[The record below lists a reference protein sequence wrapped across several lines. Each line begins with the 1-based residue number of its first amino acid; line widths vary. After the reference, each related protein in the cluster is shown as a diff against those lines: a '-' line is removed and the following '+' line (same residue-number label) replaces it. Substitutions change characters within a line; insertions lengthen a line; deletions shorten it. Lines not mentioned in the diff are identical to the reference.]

1 VCESQY
7 NREVKKFFMS
17 RILGLDVSTKTIGIS
32 LFEDKGDSGKLQM
45 LTHITPKV
53 KPKPKDNI
61 ELLIKKAQIFQ
72 NEFLEKYSD
81 IEIDRVIIEEP
92 LVRSNNVNTVATLLR
107 FNGMICRSVYEV
119 LNIIPEFISSY
130 DDRKFA
136 FPELM
141 DIRKINKKGE
151 PYTEK
156 EIERKQPVLF
166 GGHSFDV
173 DKKQIIWEK
182 VNEREPQI
190 VWVYDKHQR
199 LSKEN
204 FDMTD
209 AYACVLGQMRK
220 EDKWT

>member
-1 VCESQY
+1 
-7 NREVKKFFMS
+7 MS

-32 LFEDKGDSGKLQM
+32 LFEDNGESGKLQM

-81 IEIDRVIIEEP
+81 IEVTRVIIEEP

-107 FNGMICRSVYEV
+107 FNGMICKSVYEV
-119 LNIIPEFISSY
+119 LNIVPEFISSY
-130 DDRKFA
+130 DARKFA

-141 DIRKINKKGE
+141 GIRKFNKKGE
-151 PYTEK
+151 PYTES

-166 GGHSFDV
+166 GGHPFDV

-209 AYACVLGQMRK
+209 AYACVLGQMQK
-220 EDKWT
+220 ENKWK